1 MHSKLN
7 SPAQDIIFLKSNSSP
22 KGKSHKIK
30 AKKKTLPS
38 TSVSCCAWKEFDVAP
53 KALGP

>member
-30 AKKKTLPS
+30 AKKNP
-38 TSVSCCAWKEFDVAP
+38 P
-53 KALGP
+53 KHKRFLLCMEGV